1 MNEVPASITNK
12 HMYKRACRRHQPK
25 FPQIPPN
32 KSSPEISRATNICM
46 LLSVFCGIYQ
56 NANLCTP
63 ITRVTINVTQ
73 MPMLKIDAA
82 AIALHGLSREGSWAA
97 RLVAWVHGAGSRR
110 TDLAAQAAGALWP
123 VRVVWAWPLAGSHAW
138 AHRAVLTVCCSG
150 ARGHGSIGVAGFNGP
165 GRQAGPGYNT
175 LL

>member
-1 MNEVPASITNK
+1 MHVALSFLWYIPERQPLYTN
-12 HMYKRACRRHQPK
+12 YPGNDKRHA
-25 FPQIPPN
+25 
-32 KSSPEISRATNICM
+32 
-46 LLSVFCGIYQ
+46 
-56 NANLCTP
+56 
-63 ITRVTINVTQ
+63 

-82 AIALHGLSREGSWAA
+82 AIALHGLSGEGSWAA

-123 VRVVWAWPLAGSHAW
+123 VRIVWAWPLAGSHAW

-165 GRQAGPGYNT
+165 GRQASPGYNT